1 MSACAPV
8 GKAVPRCDSR
18 RAEAATSLRFDR
30 WRRLKAWLRLLELPR
45 RSEMATQER
54 PAFRRTASMTDL
66 SKTSSTNQDRHA
78 RPRWLASA
86 AEALSYFDKTAT
98 KSAPRRLS
106 SLVPLSCY
114 IPEPVD
120 RVAARD
126 NPCSYIF

>member
-8 GKAVPRCDSR
+8 GRAVPRCDSR

-30 WRRLKAWLRLLELPR
+30 WRRLKAWPPQAEMQPRLETALLGPLL
-45 RSEMATQER
+45 
-54 PAFRRTASMTDL
+54 FRRTASMTDL

-78 RPRWLASA
+78 RPRWLASE